1 MRRSLFLAACF
12 VFVSSAAHAQDPYRL
27 YSPIQNL
34 ATLFTNLF
42 GPEGLRVDS
51 EATLPGEQPH
61 NAHFNSDFQSNF
73 DKFTTAMVGQLVT
86 VPLPSPASGFTY
98 EVDPTTGVFRR
109 TTQSFGPILA
119 ERAET
124 IGTGRVSFGF
134 AAQRY
139 NFQTMEGLDLQ
150 QVPAVFTHDNAELLG
165 GRQDLVTTVNTIN
178 LSVNQYTTFVTVGV
192 TDRFDIS
199 AAIKF
204 VTNDVQVQSTATIQR
219 IGTTNE
225 LTHFYRQADGTVGT
239 ERIFYAQGRASG
251 LGDITIRMKDM
262 VHKDGPNAVAVGLDL
277 RLPTGDQMNLL
288 GAGTAGVQP
297 FVVFSSTHERLSPH
311 LNASYQWNGSSILAG
326 NPATGES
333 GDFADQA
340 TYAAGL
346 DLSVY
351 PRLTVAF
358 DLLGR
363 FFIGAERLRQE
374 TFVATNG
381 ATFPNITF
389 DHSNFNTLSGSV
401 GFKLNVA
408 ERLLIDANL
417 LFALDDH
424 GLRDHVAPLLALEYA
439 F

>member
-1 MRRSLFLAACF
+1 MKRTLFFFIGF
-12 VFVSSAAHAQDPYRL
+12 VFVSSGARAQDPYRL

-34 ATLFTNLF
+34 ATLFTDLF
-42 GPEGLRVDS
+42 GPQGLRVDS

-61 NAHFNSDFQSNF
+61 NAHFNNDFESNF

-98 EVDPTTGVFRR
+98 ELDPTTGVFQR

-134 AAQRY
+134 AAQSY
-139 NFQTMEGLDLQ
+139 SFQTMEGLDLQ
-150 QVPAVFTHDNAELLG
+150 QVPAVFTHDSAELLG
-165 GRQDLVTTVNTIN
+165 GRQDLVTTVNSIALT
-178 LSVNQYTTFVTVGV
+178 VNQYTTYVTVGV

-199 AAIKF
+199 AALKF
-204 VTNDVQVQSTATIQR
+204 VTNDVHVRSTATIQR

-225 LTHFYRQADGTVGT
+225 LTHFYRQADGSVGT

-251 LGDITIRMKDM
+251 LGDLTIRLKDM
-262 VHKDGPNAVAVGLDL
+262 VHKDGPNAIAIGLDL
-277 RLPTGDQMNLL
+277 RLPTGDQLNLL
-288 GAGTAGVQP
+288 GTGTAGIQP
-297 FVVFSSTHERLSPH
+297 FFVFSSTHERLSPH

-340 TYAAGL
+340 TYAVGV
-346 DLSVY
+346 DLSIY
-351 PRLTVAF
+351 PRLTVAM

-363 FFIGAERLRQE
+363 YFIGAERLQQE
-374 TFVATNG
+374 TFIARNG
-381 ATFPNITF
+381 APFPNISF
-389 DHSNFNTLSGSV
+389 ERSNFNALSGSV

-408 ERLLIDANL
+408 ERLLLDANL